1 MTRKEVLQTAE
12 KMVCGHREQDYGSP
26 EDNFKIIAD
35 FWSTYKGVEFSSTD
49 VAIMMALL
57 KVARI
62 KSGSGTDDSFVDLA
76 GYAACAAEVSHK
88 TLTLTHEDLYNHLE
102 NAIAAIRTR
111 RFDDFELK
119 VINKKLLVDN
129 SRYISLLTI
138 LDVMEIDS
146 SIMGSYPAGD
156 YYWERKDLAYIPDPY
171 RTDLQYLSL
180 KVGDVKKY
188 EKESK

>member
-26 EDNFKIIAD
+26 EDNFKVIAD
-35 FWSTYKGVEFSSTD
+35 FWSTYKGVEFNSTD
-49 VAIMMALL
+49 VAMMMALL

-88 TLTLTHEDLYNHLE
+88 TLTADDLYNYLG
-102 NAIAAIRTR
+102 NTIACIRTR
-111 RFDDFELK
+111 GFDAFEQK
-119 VINKKLLVDN
+119 AINKKLLADN

-138 LDVMEIDS
+138 LDAMEINT
-146 SIMGSYPAGD
+146 SIMGPFPAEAF
-156 YYWERKDLAYIPDPY
+156 YWDQKDLAYVPDEHRSDY
-171 RTDLQYLSL
+171 QYLDL
-180 KVGDVKKY
+180 KARDVQKY